1 MAVVINGSGTVTG
14 LAVGG
19 LPDGTVDAG
28 MMADNSIDS
37 DAYVD
42 ASIDNAHLA
51 DDAVGVA
58 ELSATGTASSST
70 FLRGDNTWAAAG
82 GGKVLQVVSTYHQ
95 SATQLTSSG
104 GLHELTTSIRLS
116 ITPQSATSTLY
127 FDFSTSFVSPDSAN
141 LHYAKVYNVTS
152 SSTVNEPPANGSRK
166 RVHWGIRVTP
176 SDANDFH
183 DLNMHTKES
192 SSNTTARTYTI
203 YHGTEGVAAQFLSST
218 LSTSGGATFPMM
230 FKIMEV
236 EA

>member
-1 MAVVINGSGTVTG
+1 MTVKYSGEGIRDNTDETKVMSFDVSGVTTNTTRT
-14 LAVGG
+14 LTM
-19 LPDGTVDAG
+19 PDGDVKLPKTDGTSGQVLT
-28 MMADNSIDS
+28 S
-37 DAYVD
+37 
-42 ASIDNAHLA
+42 
-51 DDAVGVA
+51 
-58 ELSATGTASSST
+58 TGTGSVP
-70 FLRGDNTWAAAG
+70 TWQDTAG

-95 SATQLTSSG
+95 SATQLTSNG
-104 GLHELTTSIRLS
+104 GMHELTTSIRLS

-127 FDFSTSFVSPDSAN
+127 FDFSASFVSPNSSN

-166 RVHWGIRVTP
+166 RVHWGIRVSP

>member
-1 MAVVINGSGTVTG
+1 MTVKYSGEGIRDNTDETKVMSFDVSGVTTNTTRT
-14 LAVGG
+14 LTM
-19 LPDGTVDAG
+19 PDGDVKLPKTDGTSGQVLT
-28 MMADNSIDS
+28 S
-37 DAYVD
+37 
-42 ASIDNAHLA
+42 
-51 DDAVGVA
+51 
-58 ELSATGTASSST
+58 TGTGSVP
-70 FLRGDNTWAAAG
+70 TWQDTA

-95 SATQLTSSG
+95 SATQLTSNG
-104 GLHELTTSIRLS
+104 GMHELTTSIRLS

-127 FDFSTSFVSPDSAN
+127 FDFSASFVSPNSTN

-166 RVHWGIRVTP
+166 RVHWGIRVSP

-203 YHGTEGVAAQFLSST
+203 YHGTEGTTAQFLSST

>member
-1 MAVVINGSGTVTG
+1 MTVKYSGEGIRDNTDETKVMSFDVSGVTTNTTRT
-14 LAVGG
+14 LTM
-19 LPDGTVDAG
+19 PDGDVKLPKTDGTSGQVLT
-28 MMADNSIDS
+28 S
-37 DAYVD
+37 
-42 ASIDNAHLA
+42 
-51 DDAVGVA
+51 
-58 ELSATGTASSST
+58 TGTGSVP
-70 FLRGDNTWAAAG
+70 TWQDTAG

-95 SATQLTSSG
+95 SATQLTSNG
-104 GLHELTTSIRLS
+104 GMHELTTSIRLS

-127 FDFSTSFVSPDSAN
+127 FDFSASFVSPNSSN

>member
-1 MAVVINGSGTVTG
+1 MTVKYSGEGIRDNTDETKVMSFDVSGVTTNTTRT
-14 LAVGG
+14 LTM
-19 LPDGTVDAG
+19 PDGDVKLPKTDGTSGQVLT
-28 MMADNSIDS
+28 S
-37 DAYVD
+37 
-42 ASIDNAHLA
+42 
-51 DDAVGVA
+51 
-58 ELSATGTASSST
+58 TGTGSVP
-70 FLRGDNTWAAAG
+70 TWQDTAG

-95 SATQLTSSG
+95 SATQLTSNG
-104 GLHELTTSIRLS
+104 GMHELTTSIRLS

-127 FDFSTSFVSPDSAN
+127 FDFSASFVSPNSTN

-166 RVHWGIRVTP
+166 RVHWGIRVSP

-203 YHGTEGVAAQFLSST
+203 YHGTEGTTAQFLSST